1 MKKLFALSLCMLMIA
16 MLLAGCASKFGE
28 DMDIKRYPLGADE
41 PIEISEGE
49 KQEILD
55 ILNSGIW
62 KNQVWD
68 CVHNRALEIDGRTIK
83 FSVDCGHFE
92 DNGKTLTVKGEWLD
106 AAKRIFGEDF
116 GADTMPATEPQ
127 NEKYNASMDIKRYIE
142 GEDEPSMIPSISEKR
157 KIAEILNSGIWEDG
171 VYDCVHANAL
181 NIDGQIIKFSAS
193 CGHFETDGKTLT
205 VEGEWLD
212 AAIHE
217 FGEFFGIPDTGFCEN
232 AEEFALFVEDAIAE
246 KFGISNFKLAKIK
259 ISVEDSPEHSS
270 NITFISG
277 TAGENGEKWSKSIP
291 ISYGTFLR
299 LYSDQN
305 PYVLFDAESGI
316 WSEDVGV
323 VCLII
328 DRCEGK

>member
-16 MLLAGCASKFGE
+16 MLFVACDSDSNGV
-28 DMDIKRYPLGADE
+28 LGA
-41 PIEISEGE
+41 
-49 KQEILD
+49 
-55 ILNSGIW
+55 
-62 KNQVWD
+62 
-68 CVHNRALEIDGRTIK
+68 K
-83 FSVDCGHFE
+83 FS
-92 DNGKTLTVKGEWLD
+92 
-106 AAKRIFGEDF
+106 
-116 GADTMPATEPQ
+116 AD
-127 NEKYNASMDIKRYIE
+127 MDIKRYIE
-142 GEDEPSMIPSISEKR
+142 GEDEPRMIPSSSEKR

-181 NIDGQIIKFSAS
+181 NIDGQIIEFSAS

-246 KFGISNFKLAKIK
+246 KLGVSNFKLGKIE
-259 ISVEDSPEHSS
+259 IGVVDSPEHES
-270 NITFISG
+270 TMFISG

>member
-16 MLLAGCASKFGE
+16 MLFAGCASKFGE

-62 KNQVWD
+62 KNEVWD

-142 GEDEPSMIPSISEKR
+142 GEDEPRMIYSNYEKN
-157 KIAEILNSGIWEDG
+157 KIVEILNSGIWEDG

-246 KFGISNFKLAKIK
+246 KFGVSNFKLGKIE
-259 ISVEDSPEHSS
+259 IAVVDSPEHES
-270 NITFISG
+270 TMFTSG

-305 PYVLFDAESGI
+305 KHVVFDAESGI
-316 WSEDVGV
+316 WSEDVVV
-323 VCLII
+323 VCSII
-328 DRCEGK
+328 DRYEEK